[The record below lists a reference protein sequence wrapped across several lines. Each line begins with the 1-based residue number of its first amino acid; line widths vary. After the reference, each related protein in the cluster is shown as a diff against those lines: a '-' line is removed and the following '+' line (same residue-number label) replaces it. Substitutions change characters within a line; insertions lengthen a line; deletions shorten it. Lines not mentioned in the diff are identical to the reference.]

1 MIHRL
6 EAALQDNRSLSEI
19 LNATRRSV
27 LNFSVSVMI
36 AAENGPIPALHSD
49 TGASGTGS
57 SNPACSSGESAA
69 NWAQFQACAAKSLA
83 RRPEGSAM
91 LR

>member
-57 SNPACSSGESAA
+57 SNPACSSRQSVSAVNPEAVGEKPRTLAA
-69 NWAQFQACAAKSLA
+69 FCGWL
-83 RRPEGSAM
+83 GT
-91 LR
+91 